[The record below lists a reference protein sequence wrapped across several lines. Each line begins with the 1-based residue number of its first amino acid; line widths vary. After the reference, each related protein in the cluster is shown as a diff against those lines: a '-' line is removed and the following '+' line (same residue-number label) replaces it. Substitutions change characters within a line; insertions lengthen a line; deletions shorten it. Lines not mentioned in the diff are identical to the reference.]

1 MLVFVYNFLIRCNSP
16 CTIMGRPEAIL
27 CPEPGLSAVQDPVP
41 ETDSVQDPV
50 PPCPAPYFCSGAGS
64 SDLVQGSG
72 TGVRGEPTRPYRP
85 PVLETGAIPI
95 LPPHQNMRPGGLE
108 PPTSASAGLRSS
120 FELRTLYFYF
130 IILRIAFYYLD

>member
-1 MLVFVYNFLIRCNSP
+1 
-16 CTIMGRPEAIL
+16 MGRPEAIL

-72 TGVRGEPTRPYRP
+72 TGVRGEPTIIILPDYKYNLNFNLWLAVGVGFEPTRPYRP

-95 LPPHQNMRPGGLE
+95 LPPHHESML
-108 PPTSASAGLRSS
+108 
-120 FELRTLYFYF
+120 
-130 IILRIAFYYLD
+130 